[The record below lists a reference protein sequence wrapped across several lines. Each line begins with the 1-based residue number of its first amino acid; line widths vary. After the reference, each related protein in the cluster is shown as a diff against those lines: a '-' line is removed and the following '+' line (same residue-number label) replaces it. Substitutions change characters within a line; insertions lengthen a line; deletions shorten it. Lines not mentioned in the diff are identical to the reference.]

1 MRAELRARMANLA
14 QEGSRQRDRSHAD
27 VYAVRREGAGQAML
41 VGAPNAGKSSLLRP
55 RRRR

>member
-1 MRAELRARMANLA
+1 MANLA
-14 QEGSRQRDRSHAD
+14 QEVSRQRDRSHAD